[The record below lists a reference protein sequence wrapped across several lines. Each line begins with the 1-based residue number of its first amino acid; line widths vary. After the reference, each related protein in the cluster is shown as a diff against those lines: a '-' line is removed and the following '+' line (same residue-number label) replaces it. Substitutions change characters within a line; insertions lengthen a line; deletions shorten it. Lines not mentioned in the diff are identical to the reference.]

1 LSTSQDFKKRMREQL
16 GFIERSAAGFDQGHR
31 EEAMRIAT
39 ALRVIFHHT
48 NSSTSLLH
56 HLNATMVKIRS
67 DAPDRQKQNAALGGK
82 KIIGEFSWSLASVTP
97 AAGGKFAP
105 CADPNAPH
113 RILDAPDW
121 WQEVFAHVDGCDYTR
136 RAVVLW
142 AANKDGGA
150 HVDDVLPPEYE
161 AIKGAGALGHFEL
174 QDGSKADIE
183 DAHFTFLRTMAFE
196 VLNSPD
202 LAALGR

>member
-1 LSTSQDFKKRMREQL
+1 MTQDFKKRLREQL
-16 GFIERSAAGFDQGHR
+16 GFIERSTAAFDQGHR

-56 HLNATMVKIRS
+56 HLNAVNVKVRS
-67 DAPDRQKQNAALGGK
+67 DAPDRQKQDAALSGR
-82 KIIGEFSWSLASVTP
+82 KIVGEFSWALASISP

-105 CADPNAPH
+105 LTDAKAPH
-113 RILDAPDW
+113 RMLDAPDW
-121 WQEVFAHVDGCDYTR
+121 WQEVFAHIDGRDYTR

-161 AIKGAGALGHFEL
+161 AIKQAGALGHFEL

-183 DAHFTFLRTMAFE
+183 DAHYTFLRTMAFE

-202 LAALGR
+202 LAAFAR

>member
-1 LSTSQDFKKRMREQL
+1 MTQNFKKRLREQL
-16 GFIERSAAGFDQGHR
+16 GFIERSGAGFDHGHR

-48 NSSTSLLH
+48 SSSTSLLH
-56 HLNATMVKIRS
+56 HLGATAVKIRT
-67 DAPDRQKQNAALGGK
+67 DAPDRQKQNAALGGR
-82 KIIGEFSWSLASVTP
+82 KIVGEFSWSLASMSP

-105 CADPNAPH
+105 CADAKAPH
-113 RILDAPDW
+113 RMLDAPAW
-121 WQEVFAHVDGCDYTR
+121 WQEVFAHVDGRDYTR

-161 AIKGAGALGHFEL
+161 AIKATGALGYLEL

-183 DAHFTFLRTMAFE
+183 DAHFTFLRTMGFE

-202 LAALGR
+202 LAALCR